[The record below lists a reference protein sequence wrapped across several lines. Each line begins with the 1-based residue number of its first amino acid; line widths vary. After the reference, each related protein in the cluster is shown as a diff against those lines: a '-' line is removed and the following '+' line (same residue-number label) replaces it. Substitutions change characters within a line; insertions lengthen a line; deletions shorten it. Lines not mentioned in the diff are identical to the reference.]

1 MLTNKGILFQET
13 SVGFYL
19 EIETGSVDLK
29 IKNSITFMSV
39 TLIDIETVRVGNL
52 SVIDDSIRI

>member
-1 MLTNKGILFQET
+1 M
-13 SVGFYL
+13 GFYL